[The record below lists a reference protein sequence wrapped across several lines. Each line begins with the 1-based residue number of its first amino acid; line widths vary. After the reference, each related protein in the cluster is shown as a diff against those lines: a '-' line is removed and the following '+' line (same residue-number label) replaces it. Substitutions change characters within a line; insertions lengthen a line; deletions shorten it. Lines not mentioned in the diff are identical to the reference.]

1 MTRHYGTIGFQGFS
15 CFLGISNGIAPVLC
29 RGRDKKSVSDS
40 GFRGSAA
47 SPTITTSNHGFGVV
61 SEEVPGGT
69 TLTLEHRVLEGFGQ
83 N

>member
-1 MTRHYGTIGFQGFS
+1 
-15 CFLGISNGIAPVLC
+15 
-29 RGRDKKSVSDS
+29 
-40 GFRGSAA
+40 
-47 SPTITTSNHGFGVV
+47 VV